1 MVERLGHGKRLGGVD
16 GAGHGVE
23 RPGELQGKE
32 RVAARDLVQSE
43 HRRPRKCPLQPIAN
57 EVVGRA
63 QAERADPQPG
73 DLRGKGTL
81 ELGRVIAPPREENLK
96 RLVLEP
102 PQRERERIGRGDV
115 EPLAIVDRNHD
126 RAAFRQCHQHAV
138 HRHPQHA

>member
-1 MVERLGHGKRLGGVD
+1 MEPEHG
-16 GAGHGVE
+16 GA
-23 RPGELQGKE
+23 
-32 RVAARDLVQSE
+32 
-43 HRRPRKCPLQPIAN
+43 RKCPLQPIAD

-63 QAERADPQPG
+63 QAERADAEPG